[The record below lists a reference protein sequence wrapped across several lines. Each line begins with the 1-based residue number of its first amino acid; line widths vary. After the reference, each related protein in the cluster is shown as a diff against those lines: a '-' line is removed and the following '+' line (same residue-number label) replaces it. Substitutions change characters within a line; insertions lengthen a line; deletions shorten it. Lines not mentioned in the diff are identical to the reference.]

1 MGCGSSA
8 PALSEEERDYLTHTE
23 MWAEHDLIQMGLGG
37 RNLDTVEKV
46 IAFQASIGNHVKH
59 PPTWLYFW
67 DKSDDPSWEG
77 WWLTKSVGSDDF
89 IVFAPGAGTNVF
101 AAGPWQAGP
110 GQVAAKT
117 FPVHSSTGE
126 VLVGVYGP
134 GGMPG
139 NGVYQEQ
146 PGHPHTSGRGAGRP
160 VYKRIRPLSP
170 DEWEACRGRNGRF
183 PPWLSEADRKAMEA
197 KQLIKFIDKE
207 FDVQFEEKIAFIKEA
222 FCQFDKDDDG
232 TIAAKDLGTVMGS
245 LCLFPAP
252 TEAELADMIDEVDA
266 DGASTIDFPEFLTL
280 TMRAMKKEMGEIKEE
295 TLATD
300 DVRRVPT
307 EVRGG

>member
-1 MGCGSSA
+1 MGCNSSA
-8 PALSEEERDYLTHTE
+8 PFVSEEEAAEVTQMR
-23 MWAEHDLIQMGLGG
+23 MQMEHDMIQMGLGG

-46 IAFQASIGNHVKH
+46 IAFQASLGNHVKH

-67 DKSDDPSWEG
+67 DKSDGPNWEG

-89 IVFAPGAGTNVF
+89 IVFAPGEGTNVF
-101 AAGPWQAGP
+101 NETRRMQCAP

-117 FPVHSSTGE
+117 FPVASRTGE

-146 PGHPHTSGRGAGRP
+146 PGHPHTRGKGSGRP
-160 VYKRIRPLSP
+160 VFKRIRPLSP
-170 DEWEACRGRNGRF
+170 DEWEACRERNGRT
-183 PPWLSEADRKAMEA
+183 PPWLSEADRLTKLVDQQIQEQMGD
-197 KQLIKFIDKE
+197 L
-207 FDVQFEEKIAFIKEA
+207 KEA
-222 FCQFDKDDDG
+222 FHQFDKERDG
-232 TIAAKDLGTVMGS
+232 TIAAKDLGTVMRS

-266 DGASTIDFPEFLTL
+266 DGAGTIDFPEFLTL

>member
-197 KQLIKFIDKE
+197 DRLIKFVDQQ
-207 FDVQFEEKIAFIKEA
+207 FDQQFEEKIWDIKEA
-222 FCQFDKDDDG
+222 FHQFDKDDDG

-245 LCLFPAP
+245 LCLFPPP
-252 TEAELADMIDEVDA
+252 TEAELAKMIEEA
-266 DGASTIDFPEFLTL
+266 DPEGNGTIDFPEFLTMITAL
-280 TMRAMKKEMGEIKEE
+280 WKSEMAKVMIETLEEQKKEE
-295 TLATD
+295 LATD
-300 DVRRVPT
+300 
-307 EVRGG
+307 

>member
-252 TEAELADMIDEVDA
+252 TEAELAEMIDEVDA
-266 DGASTIDFPEFLTL
+266 DGNGTIDFPEFLTMITPL
-280 TMRAMKKEMGEIKEE
+280 WKSEMAKVMIETLEEQKKEE
-295 TLATD
+295 LATD
-300 DVRRVPT
+300 
-307 EVRGG
+307 

>member
-197 KQLIKFIDKE
+197 DRLIKFVDQQ
-207 FDVQFEEKIAFIKEA
+207 FDQQFEEKIWDIKEA
-222 FCQFDKDDDG
+222 FHQFDKDDDG

-252 TEAELADMIDEVDA
+252 TEAELAKMIEEA
-266 DGASTIDFPEFLTL
+266 DPEGNGTIDFPEFLTMITAL
-280 TMRAMKKEMGEIKEE
+280 WKSEMAKVMIETLEEQKKEE
-295 TLATD
+295 LATD
-300 DVRRVPT
+300 
-307 EVRGG
+307 

>member
-46 IAFQASIGNHVKH
+46 IAFQASLGNHVKH

-67 DKSDDPSWEG
+67 DKSDGPSWEG

-222 FCQFDKDDDG
+222 FCQFDKRHRCPPWCVEQG
-232 TIAAKDLGTVMGS
+232 
-245 LCLFPAP
+245 
-252 TEAELADMIDEVDA
+252 
-266 DGASTIDFPEFLTL
+266 
-280 TMRAMKKEMGEIKEE
+280 
-295 TLATD
+295 
-300 DVRRVPT
+300 
-307 EVRGG
+307 

>member
-207 FDVQFEEKIAFIKEA
+207 FDVQFEEKIAFIKKA

-232 TIAAKDLGTVMGS
+232 TIAAKDLGTVMRQ
-245 LCLFPAP
+245 LCLFPVP
-252 TEAELADMIDEVDA
+252 TEAELAKMIEEA
-266 DGASTIDFPEFLTL
+266 DDGTDSIEFPEFLTMITPL
-280 TMRAMKKEMGEIKEE
+280 WKSEMAKVMIETLEEQKKEE
-295 TLATD
+295 LATD
-300 DVRRVPT
+300 
-307 EVRGG
+307 

>member
-67 DKSDDPSWEG
+67 DKSDGPSWEG

-101 AAGPWQAGP
+101 AAGPWQVGP

-252 TEAELADMIDEVDA
+252 TEAELAKMIDEA
-266 DGASTIDFPEFLTL
+266 DDGTDSIEFPEFLTMITPL
-280 TMRAMKKEMGEIKEE
+280 WKSEMAKVMIETLEEQIKEE
-295 TLATD
+295 LATD
-300 DVRRVPT
+300 
-307 EVRGG
+307 

>member
-67 DKSDDPSWEG
+67 DKSDGPNWEG

-207 FDVQFEEKIAFIKEA
+207 FDVQFEEKIAFIKKA

-232 TIAAKDLGTVMGS
+232 TIAAKDLGTVMRQ
-245 LCLFPAP
+245 LCLFPVP
-252 TEAELADMIDEVDA
+252 TEAELAKMIEEA
-266 DGASTIDFPEFLTL
+266 DDGTDSIEFPEFLTMITPL
-280 TMRAMKKEMGEIKEE
+280 WKSEMAKVMIETLEEQKKEE
-295 TLATD
+295 LATD
-300 DVRRVPT
+300 
-307 EVRGG
+307 

>member
-8 PALSEEERDYLTHTE
+8 PALSEEERDYLLHTE
-23 MWAEHDLIQMGLGG
+23 MWAEHDLIQLGLGG

-89 IVFAPGAGTNVF
+89 IVFAPGEGTNVF
-101 AAGPWQAGP
+101 NETRRMQCAP

-197 KQLIKFIDKE
+197 DRLIKFVDQQ
-207 FDVQFEEKIAFIKEA
+207 FDQQFEEKIWDIKEA
-222 FCQFDKDDDG
+222 FHQFDKDDDG

-252 TEAELADMIDEVDA
+252 TEAKLAKMIEEA
-266 DGASTIDFPEFLTL
+266 DPEGNGTIDFPEFLTMITGL
-280 TMRAMKKEMGEIKEE
+280 WKSEMAKVMIETLEEQKKEE
-295 TLATD
+295 LATD
-300 DVRRVPT
+300 
-307 EVRGG
+307 

>member
-101 AAGPWQAGP
+101 AAGRWQTSP
-110 GQVAAKT
+110 GQNVVVKT

-252 TEAELADMIDEVDA
+252 TEAELAEMIDEVDA
-266 DGASTIDFPEFLTL
+266 DGNGTIDFPEFLTMITGL
-280 TMRAMKKEMGEIKEE
+280 WKSEMTKVMIETLEEQKKEE
-295 TLATD
+295 LATD
-300 DVRRVPT
+300 
-307 EVRGG
+307 

>member
-67 DKSDDPSWEG
+67 DKSDGPSWEG

-207 FDVQFEEKIAFIKEA
+207 FDVQFEEKIAFIKKA

-232 TIAAKDLGTVMGS
+232 TIAAKDLGTVMRQ
-245 LCLFPAP
+245 LCLFPVP
-252 TEAELADMIDEVDA
+252 TEAELAKMIEEA
-266 DGASTIDFPEFLTL
+266 DDGTDSIEFPEFLTMITPL
-280 TMRAMKKEMGEIKEE
+280 WKSEMAKVMIETLEEQKKEE
-295 TLATD
+295 LATD
-300 DVRRVPT
+300 
-307 EVRGG
+307 

>member
-197 KQLIKFIDKE
+197 DRLIKFVDQQ
-207 FDVQFEEKIAFIKEA
+207 FDQQFEEKIWDIKEA
-222 FCQFDKDDDG
+222 FHQFDKDDDG

-252 TEAELADMIDEVDA
+252 TEAKLAKMIEEA
-266 DGASTIDFPEFLTL
+266 DPEGNGTIDFPEFLTMITAL
-280 TMRAMKKEMGEIKEE
+280 WKSEMAKVMIETLEEQKKEE
-295 TLATD
+295 LATD
-300 DVRRVPT
+300 
-307 EVRGG
+307 

>member
-1 MGCGSSA
+1 MVRSNFFDKCPPMASGGGPGAVPA
-8 PALSEEERDYLTHTE
+8 PGGTS
-23 MWAEHDLIQMGLGG
+23 GL
-37 RNLDTVEKV
+37 
-46 IAFQASIGNHVKH
+46 
-59 PPTWLYFW
+59 WLYYW
-67 DKSDDPSWEG
+67 DKSDDPSREG

-89 IVFAPGAGTNVF
+89 IVFAPGPHTNVLE
-101 AAGPWQAGP
+101 AGPWQCGP
-110 GQVAAKT
+110 GQNVEVKT
-117 FPVHSSTGE
+117 FAASGTGE
-126 VLVGVYGP
+126 LEVGVYRP

-146 PGHPHTSGRGAGRP
+146 PGHPHTSGKGSGRP

-252 TEAELADMIDEVDA
+252 TEAELAEMIDEVDA
-266 DGASTIDFPEFLTL
+266 DGNGTIDFPEFLTMITGL
-280 TMRAMKKEMGEIKEE
+280 WKSEMTKVMIETLEEQKKEE
-295 TLATD
+295 LATD
-300 DVRRVPT
+300 
-307 EVRGG
+307 